1 MRSNG
6 RRDNDNGG
14 RDKKGRSPKSGY
26 LLLQMK
32 WQRGNNPARH
42 AEQSTMRTQK
52 YIQQIFAQSSEEFPI
67 NRQGS
72 EVAAYR
78 RPSVKRVDRLEESLY
93 WLVSAAML
101 VYLLLGVISR

>member
-14 RDKKGRSPKSGY
+14 RDKKGWSPKSGY
-26 LLLQMK
+26 LFLQMK
-32 WQRGNNPARH
+32 WQRGKNPAWH
-42 AEQSTMRTQK
+42 AEQSTMRTGK
-52 YIQQIFAQSSEEFPI
+52 YIQQIFAESSKEFPM

-93 WLVSAAML
+93 WLLSAATL
-101 VYLLLGVISR
+101 IYLLLGIIGR

>member
-14 RDKKGRSPKSGY
+14 RDKKGGSPKSRY

-32 WQRGNNPARH
+32 WQRRKNPAWH

-52 YIQQIFAQSSEEFPI
+52 YIEQILAESSEEFPI

-78 RPSVKRVDRLEESLY
+78 RPSVKRIDRLEESVY